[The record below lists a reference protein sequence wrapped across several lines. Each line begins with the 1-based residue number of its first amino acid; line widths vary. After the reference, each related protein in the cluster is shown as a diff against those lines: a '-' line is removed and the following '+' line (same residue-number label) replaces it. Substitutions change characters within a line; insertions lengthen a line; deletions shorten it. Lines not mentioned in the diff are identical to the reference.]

1 MPKAGKVYLVGA
13 GPGDP
18 GLLTLRGKSCLEEAE
33 VVVYDALAN
42 PTLLR
47 HARPEVECI
56 FVGKRAGA
64 PGLPQE
70 EINRLLVARCE
81 AGQVVVRLKGGDPF
95 IFGRGGEEAEALA
108 AAGCA
113 FEVVPGVTSA
123 VAVPA
128 YAGIPLTHRDLA
140 ATVAFVTGH
149 EDPTKEESGVPWDA
163 LARGIGTLV
172 FLMGV
177 GTLPTIARRLVAH
190 GRSPETPVAVIR
202 WGTTPRQQTVVGTLA
217 DIAERVQA
225 AGLTAP
231 AITVVGEAVRLR
243 QVLNWFERKP
253 LFGKTVVVTRAREQ
267 ASAFAQILEAAG
279 AEVLEAP
286 AIALVPPASWGPLD
300 EALARPDTY
309 AWVLFT
315 SANGVR
321 AFAERLMARGLD
333 WRALG
338 ACRLAAI
345 GTATAEALHAYGMR
359 ADRVAEEFTAE
370 GLLAAFAEEPVA
382 GKRFLLPRAEVAR
395 ETLPEELRRRGAA
408 VDVVPVY
415 RTVPDRS
422 AGLALREALTARRV
436 AAVTFTSS
444 STVENFIETLKGED
458 LPALLDGVWIACIG
472 PVTAAAARRHGLRP
486 DILPATH
493 TIPAL
498 AEALVNAL
506 GTPPAR

>member
-42 PTLLR
+42 PALLR
-47 HARPEVECI
+47 HARPEVERI

-217 DIAERVQA
+217 D
-225 AGLTAP
+225 
-231 AITVVGEAVRLR
+231 
-243 QVLNWFERKP
+243 
-253 LFGKTVVVTRAREQ
+253 
-267 ASAFAQILEAAG
+267 
-279 AEVLEAP
+279 
-286 AIALVPPASWGPLD
+286 
-300 EALARPDTY
+300 
-309 AWVLFT
+309 
-315 SANGVR
+315 
-321 AFAERLMARGLD
+321 
-333 WRALG
+333 
-338 ACRLAAI
+338 
-345 GTATAEALHAYGMR
+345 
-359 ADRVAEEFTAE
+359 
-370 GLLAAFAEEPVA
+370 
-382 GKRFLLPRAEVAR
+382 
-395 ETLPEELRRRGAA
+395 
-408 VDVVPVY
+408 
-415 RTVPDRS
+415 
-422 AGLALREALTARRV
+422 
-436 AAVTFTSS
+436 
-444 STVENFIETLKGED
+444 
-458 LPALLDGVWIACIG
+458 
-472 PVTAAAARRHGLRP
+472 
-486 DILPATH
+486 
-493 TIPAL
+493 
-498 AEALVNAL
+498 
-506 GTPPAR
+506 